1 MAFIFLRQLARAGML
16 PRFQRMLSDRSFEEG
31 SSPLSNAIAIA
42 ALGVIGYLIIKIL
55 TGMVFQT
62 AGPLWNWAAWGM
74 IAIFVV
80 MALVYYLLYAQ
91 RKGAEA
97 GE

>member
-1 MAFIFLRQLARAGML
+1 M
-16 PRFQRMLSDRSFEEG
+16 
-31 SSPLSNAIAIA
+31 
-42 ALGVIGYLIIKIL
+42 IGYLIIKIL